1 MAATSLLKHDPVTSN
16 IPIIALTAMAMRG
29 DEQKTKD
36 AGCDAYITKPLRYQE
51 LYEAIDALLAKAT
64 P

>member
-1 MAATSLLKHDPVTSN
+1 
-16 IPIIALTAMAMRG
+16 MAMRG

-51 LYEAIDALLAKAT
+51 LYAAIDTLLAKAT